1 MNTTKPMPKYCA
13 RVATQLAFGLAGLAV
28 FVLASGVA
36 AFSSMFVADR
46 MGWRGPWVEVK
57 EKNGV
62 VPFEVEYQPTPVRP
76 SEYFRRVAFASG
88 KRVGIAMSTGRDPQ
102 LVVYAL
108 GDGRHALMDI
118 AGHLFRVDASA
129 ETVDME
135 AEKRWVRLPDGTVG
149 VTDWGS
155 MGGVAVILENGG
167 TQTVKGGVPVG
178 ESLDGRRLLGKIVPY
193 GRFVDE
199 AEDWLTEKLT
209 PAPWEGP
216 PNWPDEL
223 PFAVERQTGK
233 FHSGERWRVAFPSGK
248 AVALATM
255 WDGPYSVQELAD
267 GNYVLK
273 REREKE
279 HEIPTKLYR
288 VRPGD
293 ECVDMLFRDDWQE
306 IPTDI
311 LQVTAWGSLGIR
323 GRNADEEEVCG
334 TNSMP
339 VGTTL
344 EVIRP
349 VGWLLKNGMF
359 ARGLEEEGSA
369 P

>member
-1 MNTTKPMPKYCA
+1 M
-13 RVATQLAFGLAGLAV
+13 
-28 FVLASGVA
+28 
-36 AFSSMFVADR
+36 
-46 MGWRGPWVEVK
+46 EVK

-62 VPFEVEYQPTPVRP
+62 VPFEVEYQPTLERP

-88 KRVGIAMSTGRDPQ
+88 KRVGIAMSTGRDAQ
-102 LVVYAL
+102 LAVYAL

-149 VTDWGS
+149 VADWGI
-155 MGGVAVILENGG
+155 MGGVAVVLENGVK
-167 TQTVKGGVPVG
+167 QTVKDGVPVG
-178 ESLDGRRLLGKIVPY
+178 ESLDGRRLLGKFVPY

-209 PAPWEGP
+209 PAPWEGR

-223 PFAVERQTGK
+223 PFAVELQTGK
-233 FHSGERWRVAFPSGK
+233 FNSGERWRVTFPSGK

-255 WDGPYSVQELAD
+255 WDGPYSVQELED

-279 HEIPTKLYR
+279 LEIIYR
-288 VRPGD
+288 VRPVD
-293 ECVDMLFRDDWQE
+293 ECVDMLFRDDWLE
-306 IPTDI
+306 IPSDI
-311 LQVTAWGSLGIR
+311 LQVTEWGSRGIR

-334 TNSMP
+334 TNSVP
-339 VGTTL
+339 VGATL
-344 EVIRP
+344 EVMRP
-349 VGWLLKNGMF
+349 VGWLLKNGIF
-359 ARGLEEEGSA
+359 ARGLEEEGA
-369 P
+369 VLP

>member
-1 MNTTKPMPKYCA
+1 MP
-13 RVATQLAFGLAGLAV
+13 
-28 FVLASGVA
+28 
-36 AFSSMFVADR
+36 
-46 MGWRGPWVEVK
+46 
-57 EKNGV
+57 
-62 VPFEVEYQPTPVRP
+62 
-76 SEYFRRVAFASG
+76 
-88 KRVGIAMSTGRDPQ
+88 
-102 LVVYAL
+102 
-108 GDGRHALMDI
+108 
-118 AGHLFRVDASA
+118 
-129 ETVDME
+129 
-135 AEKRWVRLPDGTVG
+135 LP
-149 VTDWGS
+149 
-155 MGGVAVILENGG
+155 
-167 TQTVKGGVPVG
+167 K
-178 ESLDGRRLLGKIVPY
+178 
-193 GRFVDE
+193 
-199 AEDWLTEKLT
+199 
-209 PAPWEGP
+209 
-216 PNWPDEL
+216 WPEEL
-223 PFAVERQTGK
+223 PFAVEWQKGK
-233 FHSGERWRVAFPSGK
+233 FSDFSRWRLAFPSGK

-344 EVIRP
+344 EGMKP
-349 VGWLLKNGMF
+349 VGLLMGNGVF
-359 ARGLEEEGSA
+359 AKASA
-369 P
+369 DAVPVLAVAPTEDWYVESEPDREIAACRPGTLRLSELDVHVFSLFVILCFPKKTVFPQ